1 MQFRILGGVGVLG
14 DDGVTRTVTA
24 RRQRGLLAF
33 LILHANRVV
42 SSGALVDGLWGESLP
57 DAPVAALQVVVSR
70 LRATLGPSGTAIVAE
85 SGGYRLDVGP
95 EETDLSV
102 ASAMLTDGRAALARH
117 EPTHAVAAFER
128 ALSLWN
134 GHALEDLTALPFAR
148 DAARRVRELWLSLA
162 EARND
167 ALLFDGR
174 HLEVLPDVEGL
185 LAAEPLREHLRAQQ
199 VAALYRAGRQV
210 EAVRMCDTH
219 RKALRD
225 ELGLAPSPAMVEL
238 ERRVLTQDP
247 TLLAADVGFM
257 TPLPA
262 WTSEFLPFVGR
273 DFEFDEVLSRLA
285 EAVETGM
292 RFVLVDGD
300 AGTGKSRFLLHI
312 ARRFARDA
320 IVLPVHVRDVF
331 NPALHAFARV
341 LAEATLRIS
350 DEELRVIVDGLPD
363 VPSDIARVRSVSES
377 LVSGTPLRLMLRD
390 EDLLAGGGRWI
401 AALSGKAPVV
411 LLVDDLDVAGTGL
424 LHVIWQLAMLS
435 SPKRVLVVASVRT
448 ADNHT
453 PSMLAGTLSMLQGR
467 GLLHRMTL
475 PPLDEFEVAELLER
489 MPGPSHTDSA
499 RDLYDVTGGSPFLI
513 AETVCLRAHAGVD
526 ERDASMARICDV
538 ARRRLAELGQA
549 AATLVEQASSF
560 ETDFTVDALAQAVGA
575 SVATVTMLVDQA
587 VAAQVLRPSTLTSYC
602 FVHRLFREALF
613 ADVRARQPAARRER
627 ARPEHNGARHD
638 GGGQPH

>member
-1 MQFRILGGVGVLG
+1 VQFRILGGIGVIG
-14 DDGVTRTVTA
+14 TDGVTRAVTA
-24 RRQRGLLAF
+24 RRQRGLLAL
-33 LILHANRVV
+33 LILHANRVI
-42 SSGALVDGLWGESLP
+42 STGALVDGLWGETLP

-70 LRATLGPSGTAIVAE
+70 LRAALGPSGSAIVAE

-102 ASAMLTDGRAALARH
+102 ASTMLRDGRAALARN
-117 EPTHAVAAFER
+117 EPTHAAALFER
-128 ALSLWN
+128 ALALWS
-134 GHALEDLTALPFAR
+134 GHALDDLADLPFAQ
-148 DAARRVRELWLSLA
+148 DAARRLRELWLSVA
-162 EARND
+162 EARHD
-167 ALLFDGR
+167 ALLVDGR
-174 HLEVLPDVEGL
+174 HLEVLADVEGL
-185 LAAEPLREHLRAQQ
+185 LAAEPLREHLRAQH
-199 VAALYRAGRQV
+199 VAALYRAGRQA
-210 EAVRMCDTH
+210 EAVRVCDAH

-247 TLLAADVGFM
+247 TLLAADAGFM

-273 DFEFDEVLSRLA
+273 DFEFDEVLSSLA
-285 EAVETGM
+285 QAVEGGM
-292 RFVLVDGD
+292 RFVLVEGDG
-300 AGTGKSRFLLHI
+300 GTGKSRFLLQI

-331 NPALHAFARV
+331 SPALHAFAHV

-401 AALSGKAPVV
+401 AALSAKAPVV

-435 SPKRVLVVASVRT
+435 SPKRVLVVGSVRA

-453 PSMLAGTLSMLQGR
+453 PSMLADTLSMLQGR
-467 GLLHRMTL
+467 GLLQRMAL

-489 MPGPSHTDSA
+489 MPGASHTGSA
-499 RDLYDVTGGSPFLI
+499 RDLCERTGGSPFLI

-526 ERDASMARICDV
+526 EGDASMARICDV
-538 ARRRLAELGQA
+538 AKRRLAELGQA
-549 AATLVEQASSF
+549 TAALLEKASSF
-560 ETDFTVDALAQAVGA
+560 ESDFTVEMLAEATGA
-575 SVATVTMLVDQA
+575 SVGTVTMLVDRA
-587 VAAQVLRPSTLTSYC
+587 VAARVLQPSTLTSYC
-602 FVHRLFREALF
+602 FVHRLFREALH
-613 ADVRARQPAARRER
+613 ADVCARQHGDSTGHDSEGHDR
-627 ARPEHNGARHD
+627 AQHEESQDR
-638 GGGQPH
+638 

>member
-1 MQFRILGGVGVLG
+1 VQLFRILGGVGVVG
-14 DDGVTRTVTA
+14 NDGVSRTVTA
-24 RRQRGLLAF
+24 RRQRGLLAL
-33 LILHANRVV
+33 LILHANRVM
-42 SSGALVDGLWGESLP
+42 SSGVLVDGLWGESLP
-57 DAPVAALQVVVSR
+57 DQPVAALQVVVSR
-70 LRATLGPSGTAIVAE
+70 LRSTLGPYGSAIVAE
-85 SGGYRLDVGP
+85 PGGYRLDVGP

-102 ASAMLTDGRAALARH
+102 ASALLGDGRAALGRN
-117 EPTHAVAAFER
+117 EPTHAAAAFER
-128 ALSLWN
+128 ALSLWS
-134 GHALEDLTALPFAR
+134 GPALDDLTDLPFAH
-148 DAARRVRELWLSLA
+148 DAARRLRELWLSLV

-167 ALLFDGR
+167 ALLVDGR
-174 HLEVLPDVEGL
+174 HLEVLADVEGL
-185 LAAEPLREHLRAQQ
+185 LAAEPLREHLRAQH
-199 VAALYRAGRQV
+199 VAALYRAGRQA
-210 EAVRMCDTH
+210 EALRVCDAH

-225 ELGLAPSPAMVEL
+225 ELGLVPSTAMVEL
-238 ERRVLTQDP
+238 EHRVLTHDP

-273 DFEFDEVLSRLA
+273 DFEFDEVLSSLA
-285 EAVETGM
+285 EAVDGGM
-292 RFVLVDGD
+292 RFVLIEGDG
-300 AGTGKSRFLLHI
+300 GTGKSRFLLQI

-331 NPALHAFARV
+331 SPALHAFAHV

-363 VPSDIARVRSVSES
+363 VPSDIAQVRSVSKS

-401 AALSGKAPVV
+401 AALSAKAPVV

-435 SPKRVLVVASVRT
+435 SPKRVLVVGSVR
-448 ADNHT
+448 APDNHT
-453 PSMLAGTLSMLQGR
+453 PSMLAGTLSMLDGR

-489 MPGPSHTDSA
+489 MPDAAHADGA
-499 RDLYDVTGGSPFLI
+499 RRLYEVTGGSPFLI

-526 ERDASMARICDV
+526 ERHASLARIGDV

-549 AATLVEQASSF
+549 TAALLEQASSF
-560 ETDFTVDALAQAVGA
+560 ETDFTVDALAQATGA
-575 SVATVTMLVDQA
+575 SVGTVTMLVDRA
-587 VAAQVLRPSTLTSYC
+587 VAARILQPSTLTSYC
-602 FVHRLFREALF
+602 FVHRLFREALR
-613 ADVRARQPAARRER
+613 ADVRAKQRVDGHRENSQLEDSQR
-627 ARPEHNGARHD
+627 EGR
-638 GGGQPH
+638 